1 VFRNLLVGLDR
12 SSCADYA
19 LTRAIDLAERH
30 HGRLTVLTVVPEVHA
45 WATAPVETV
54 TASRQ
59 LVAELEMEA
68 AAIQR
73 RALDRVPQCVPTV
86 TILRRGAPRAVF
98 LKELR
103 CGEYDVLVIG
113 AGPARRPGVRL
124 TRSFTRYLV
133 ARSPVA
139 VLVIEPDSN
148 ERLHVPE
155 RPGPAPPPEISET
168 VDVVHAPPAP
178 WRR

>member
-45 WATAPVETV
+45 WAIAPVETV
-54 TASRQ
+54 SASRQ
-59 LVAELEMEA
+59 LVAELELEA
-68 AAIQR
+68 TAIQR
-73 RALDRVPQCVPTV
+73 RALDRVPQCLPTV
-86 TILRRGAPRAVF
+86 TIVRRGAPRAVF
-98 LKELR
+98 LKELC

-113 AGPARRPGVRL
+113 ADPTRRLGVRL

-139 VLVIEPDSN
+139 VLAIEPHSDG
-148 ERLHVPE
+148 RLHVPE
-155 RPGPAPPPEISET
+155 RPGPPPRPEISEAL
-168 VDVVHAPPAP
+168 DVVQEPQAPRP
-178 WRR
+178 R